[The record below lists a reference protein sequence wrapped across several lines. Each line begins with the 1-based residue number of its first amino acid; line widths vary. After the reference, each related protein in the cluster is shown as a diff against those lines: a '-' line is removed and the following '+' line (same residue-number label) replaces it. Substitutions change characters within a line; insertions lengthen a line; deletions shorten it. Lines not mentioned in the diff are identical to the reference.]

1 MYNNISPFI
10 SAYRKNYN
18 TQHVMIKLF
27 RRMERKSRQKL
38 CLGGVLMD
46 LSKAFDC
53 VPHDLLLAKLAAYGA
68 NENFLCYVH
77 SYLLNRKQCVR
88 INNINSDFLNV
99 ISGVPQG
106 SIVGHILLNC
116 FFNGFFWLLK
126 LLMPTIFQ
134 TIIH

>member
-27 RRMERKSRQKL
+27 RRMERKARQKL

-77 SYLLNRKQCVR
+77 SYLQNRKQCVR

-106 SIVGHILLNC
+106 SIVGQILLNC